1 MMKQTRVVKNPQDSS
16 IHFAT
21 DTLKDFYFFP
31 FYPAAGFT
39 NRGEKSTIGE
49 RIYNSIING
58 ESPVILKWLMSEGA
72 LEWEDKDN
80 NNPPSNKPEF
90 TNKRMMRTPRIGS
103 YFVGFVTE
111 TDFGVEFANKTTGY
125 EDTKGQL
132 INFTEQRIN
141 KVIQIIINEKDPSNT
156 FKFLDENKIPDS
168 NRIRLF
174 FLCPE
179 LTGTDPLYI
188 TSYKPI
194 FDKDQKYVNT
204 IITLTSLGEQ
214 LNGIGKQIN
223 TLINFVAPGESPLLP
238 WVAKDIEV
246 KDDNGD
252 WHKSTS
258 IFYIKPEKDKIR
270 EIPDTKRI
278 FCSPLYFLPS
288 LEVKYIQV
296 DFFGLA
302 GLSSLMLL
310 GRKKH
315 TPGVVEEI
323 QPLFINILE
332 SPLRPL
338 PGQAKPVN
346 ELSSVGGEISNEGW
360 YKQNSGKTELLRDFF
375 DPNKNRTTAG
385 VLITEDKI
393 EDLAKESYSI
403 DYNQKR
409 QAGVWGQRGLAFNKY
424 SNTSLTGLP
433 DKSTPVNQDLAQ
445 ILFQST
451 IFNMTTNLL
460 SPGGRIIYNEK
471 EFIGHWIDVAGTIIS
486 LGTAAGG
493 GIAAMK
499 GFGGIEGGKWKA
511 GVGGGFFGFLGGN
524 MITILANKI
533 FNWIPKSV
541 FEQVNDVWKGSK
553 TNLLLPTP
561 FLKAWAIKIS
571 FLKEALGST
580 TANEKRIPL
589 ELFFDG
595 GQNYLS
601 GLINTQ
607 IYPMSIVGQIT
618 HKVNSKDTK
627 EMLEKKNGPLFNPN
641 TAPTLS
647 NVADGYVIDLV
658 SIKALTKANC
668 RVSFFNKNKE
678 LVWENTQKTQGG
690 QTGNLYDWE
699 TMMVLNNYQDNFK
712 SADQRYLGPAY
723 EDKRTG
729 FGFAVDNNFF
739 SGVKVYS
746 FRDISMNYSDA
757 KSPLALSSDVVTEL
771 IRLYR
776 VPGKTPVKVYK
787 DKAQTD
793 FVLST
798 TSKEITLQ
806 DQEVQR
812 IKKNSHQSAVPLP
825 TIWNHLDPNR
835 PWKLQ
840 FTVELLIQLS
850 FKSYKKTTT
859 WTLGHWFEKED
870 NKITKQWNRAYVI
883 SQNTKTPLFDG
894 LIRGWN
900 ENDCF
905 WVSFY
910 SQKPP
915 KLSWEYKDGKI
926 NLKLDE
932 CDVLV
937 WWLKDEDVCLVA
949 AELVEAKIDLNFT
962 NISLIR

>member
-58 ESPVILKWLMSEGA
+58 ETPVILKWLMSEGA
-72 LEWEDKDN
+72 LEWVDKDN
-80 NNPPSNKPEF
+80 KKPPSEQPTFSDK
-90 TNKRMMRTPRIGS
+90 TMMRTPRIGS

-132 INFTEQRIN
+132 VNFTEQRIN
-141 KVIQIIINEKDPSNT
+141 KVIQIIINEQDPTNT
-156 FKFLDENKIPDS
+156 FKFLDENKVPDS
-168 NRIRLF
+168 NKIRLF

-188 TSYKPI
+188 TNYKPI
-194 FDKDQKYVNT
+194 FDKDQKYINT

-223 TLINFVAPGESPLLP
+223 TLINFTAPGESPLLP

-246 KDDNGD
+246 LKDGV
-252 WHKSTS
+252 WSRSTS
-258 IFYIKPEKDKIR
+258 IFYKKPEQNKVK
-270 EIPDTKRI
+270 EIPNTKRI
-278 FCSPLYFLPS
+278 FCSPLYNLQD
-288 LEVKYIQV
+288 LKVKYIQV

-315 TPGVVEEI
+315 TPGEVEEI
-323 QPLFINILE
+323 QPLFINIID

-338 PGQAKPVN
+338 PAQAKPVN
-346 ELSSVGGEISNEGW
+346 QLSSVGGMISNEGW

-393 EDLAKESYSI
+393 EDLAQESYSI
-403 DYNQKR
+403 DFNQKR
-409 QAGVWGQRGLAFNKY
+409 QAGVWGQKSLAFNKY
-424 SNTSLTGLP
+424 SNTSLTNLN

-460 SPGGRIIYNEK
+460 SPGGRIIYNDK
-471 EFIGHWIDVAGTIIS
+471 DYISYWMDVSGTIVS
-486 LGTAAGG
+486 LGTAAIGAGVGAAG
-493 GIAAMK
+493 GIA
-499 GFGGIEGGKWKA
+499 GGSVKA
-511 GVGGGFFGFLGGN
+511 GLGGGFFGFLGGN
-524 MITILANKI
+524 MISILTNKI
-533 FNWIPKSV
+533 FNWVPKSV
-541 FEQVNDVWKGSK
+541 FERVNSVWKGTS

-589 ELFFDG
+589 ELFFEG

-607 IYPMSIVGQIT
+607 IYPMSIVGEIT
-618 HKVNSKDTK
+618 HEVNNKDTK
-627 EMLEKKNGPLFNPN
+627 SMLEKKNGVLFTKN
-641 TAPTLS
+641 TAPTLNS
-647 NVADGYVIDLV
+647 VEDGYVIDLV

-668 RVSFFNKNKE
+668 RVSFFNKDKE
-678 LVWENTQKTQGG
+678 LIWENTQKTQGG
-690 QTGNLYDWE
+690 QTGNLFDWE

-723 EDKRTG
+723 EDKKTG
-729 FGFAVDNNFF
+729 FGF
-739 SGVKVYS
+739 
-746 FRDISMNYSDA
+746 
-757 KSPLALSSDVVTEL
+757 SSDVSFFNNVKTYDLEDAPATFFDSKNPTPQNSDL
-771 IRLYR
+771 TSRSIFIDDSYIR
-776 VPGKTPVKVYK
+776 VDVVVYK
-787 DKAQTD
+787 DKAQTS
-793 FVLST
+793 FNLNNITKELVLH
-798 TSKEITLQ
+798 EQ
-806 DQEVQR
+806 DKKRVEKHGSNSVPA
-812 IKKNSHQSAVPLP
+812 IKQ
-825 TIWNHLDPNR
+825 IWDHYDNNR
-835 PWKLQ
+835 PWKLR
-840 FTVELLIQLS
+840 FNAELLIQLHMLIY
-850 FKSYKKTTT
+850 KSISGNHRYKNE
-859 WTLGHWFEKED
+859 LD
-870 NKITKQWNRAYVI
+870 YVVKQWNRTYVV
-883 SQNTKTPLFDG
+883 SEGVETELFSS
-894 LIRGWN
+894 LVTGWN
-900 ENDCF
+900 KNDCF

-910 SQKPP
+910 SQKPMV
-915 KLSWEYKDGKI
+915 LSWSYKEGKI
-926 NLKLDE
+926 DIKINQST
-932 CDVLV
+932 VLI
-937 WWLKDEDVCLVA
+937 WWLKDNDGCMVSDKGGA
-949 AELVEAKIDLNFT
+949 TKIDLNLT